1 MRHGDYDTVRW
12 GAARGK
18 DCGIR
23 GEGARGG
30 ASCEACAGYIDPN
43 RRKTVASSPSGGR
56 SASRVAFFDGAPAS
70 TAIGYATCAE
80 APDTK
85 IREMSLR
92 IQLSGR
98 SGQDNR
104 KCVCGSLDCLCVA

>member
-1 MRHGDYDTVRW
+1 MVTMVRW
-12 GAARGK
+12 ALRAGRGVVSA
-18 DCGIR
+18 CR
-23 GEGARGG
+23 RTRR
-30 ASCEACAGYIDPN
+30 ASCQACAGYIDPD
-43 RRKTVASSPSGGR
+43 RRKTVAWSPSGGGR

-70 TAIGYATCAE
+70 TAIGYVTCAE